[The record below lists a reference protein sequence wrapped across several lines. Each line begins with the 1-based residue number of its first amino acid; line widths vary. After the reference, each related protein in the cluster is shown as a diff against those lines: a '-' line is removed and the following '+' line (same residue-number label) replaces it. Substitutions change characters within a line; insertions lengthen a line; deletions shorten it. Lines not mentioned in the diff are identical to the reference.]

1 MNVSLRSLR
10 VMVGGYMEHDEQQL
24 PPRLQEIVDEFQWA
38 EGREK
43 LELLLEYARQMPEL
57 PPHLRDA
64 RPSMEQVHECM
75 TPVFV
80 LAEREDQGLHFYF
93 DIPQE
98 APTVRGYAG
107 VLGRGLEGAQ
117 PESVLQ
123 VPGDFYEAMGLQD
136 VLTPRRLNG
145 AHAMLAYLKRL
156 AARELAVEQ
165 HAAQST
171 R

>member
-1 MNVSLRSLR
+1 MAN
-10 VMVGGYMEHDEQQL
+10 GEQRL
-24 PPRLQEIVDEFQWA
+24 PARLEEIVDEFRWA

-43 LELLLEYARQMPEL
+43 LELLLEYSRQMPEL
-57 PPHLRDA
+57 PEHLRAA
-64 RPSMEQVHECM
+64 RDSMEQVHECM

-93 DIPQE
+93 DVPQE

-107 VLGRGLEGAQ
+107 VLGIGLEGVPA
-117 PESVLQ
+117 EDVLQ
-123 VPGDFYEAMGLQD
+123 IPGDFYEEMGLQD

-156 AARELAVEQ
+156 ATRELATDQ
-165 HAAQST
+165 SSAQPAA
-171 R
+171 

>member
-1 MNVSLRSLR
+1 MAN
-10 VMVGGYMEHDEQQL
+10 GEQGL
-24 PPRLQEIVDEFQWA
+24 PARLQEIVDEFQWA

-43 LELLLEYARQMPEL
+43 LELLLEYSRQMPEL
-57 PPHLRDA
+57 PERLRAA
-64 RPSMEQVHECM
+64 RDTMEQVHECM

-107 VLGRGLEGAQ
+107 VLGVGLEGAQ
-117 PESVLQ
+117 PEEVLHI
-123 VPGDFYEAMGLQD
+123 PGNFYEEMGLQD

-156 AARELAVEQ
+156 ATRELAADQ
-165 HAAQST
+165 PTAQGAT
-171 R
+171 

>member
-1 MNVSLRSLR
+1 M
-10 VMVGGYMEHDEQQL
+10 GTGEQQL
-24 PPRLQEIVDEFQWA
+24 PPRLEEIVDEFRWA

-43 LELLLEYARQMPEL
+43 LELLLEYSRQMPEL
-57 PPHLRDA
+57 PERLRAA
-64 RPSMEQVHECM
+64 RDTMEQVHECM

-80 LAEREDQGLHFYF
+80 LAEREDQGLHYYF

-107 VLGRGLEGAQ
+107 VLGLGLEGAQ
-117 PESVLQ
+117 PEEVLQ
-123 VPGDFYEAMGLQD
+123 IPGNFYEEMGLQD

-156 AARELAVEQ
+156 ATRELTMSEHVAQ
-165 HAAQST
+165 HT
-171 R
+171 T

>member
-1 MNVSLRSLR
+1 MGN
-10 VMVGGYMEHDEQQL
+10 GEQRL
-24 PPRLQEIVDEFQWA
+24 PARLAEIVDEFQWA

-43 LELLLEYARQMPEL
+43 LELLLEYSRQMPEL
-57 PPHLRDA
+57 PERLRDD

-80 LAEREDQGLHFYF
+80 LAECEAQGLHFYF

-98 APTVRGYAG
+98 APTVRGFAG
-107 VLGRGLEGAQ
+107 VLGRGLEGTQ
-117 PESVLQ
+117 PEAVLQ

-145 AHAMLAYLKRL
+145 VHAMLAYLKRL
-156 AARELAVEQ
+156 ATRELAADQ
-165 HAAQST
+165 HVAQPT
-171 R
+171 A

>member
-1 MNVSLRSLR
+1 MTNS
-10 VMVGGYMEHDEQQL
+10 EQHL

-43 LELLLEYARQMPEL
+43 LELLLEYARQVPEL
-57 PPHLRDA
+57 PPHLRNA
-64 RPSMEQVHECM
+64 RDSMEQVHECM

-80 LAEREDQGLHFYF
+80 LAERDEQGLHFYF

-107 VLGRGLEGAQ
+107 VLGRGVDGAK
-117 PESVLQ
+117 PEDVLQ
-123 VPGDFYEAMGLQD
+123 IPGDFYEAMGLQD

-156 AARELAVEQ
+156 ATRELAVGK
-165 HAAQST
+165 HASQAT
-171 R
+171 A

>member
-1 MNVSLRSLR
+1 MANGAQR
-10 VMVGGYMEHDEQQL
+10 L
-24 PPRLQEIVDEFQWA
+24 PARLEEIVDEFRWA

-43 LELLLEYARQMPEL
+43 LELLLEYSRQMPEL
-57 PPHLRDA
+57 PERLRAA
-64 RPSMEQVHECM
+64 RSSMEQVHECM

-80 LAEREDQGLHFYF
+80 LAEREAQGLRFYF

-107 VLGRGLEGAQ
+107 VLGRGLEGVP
-117 PESVLQ
+117 PEEVLQ
-123 VPGDFYEAMGLQD
+123 IPGNFYEEMGLQD

-156 AARELAVEQ
+156 ATRELTMGEHV
-165 HAAQST
+165 AQQT
-171 R
+171 T

>member
-1 MNVSLRSLR
+1 MGN
-10 VMVGGYMEHDEQQL
+10 GEQHL

-43 LELLLEYARQMPEL
+43 LELLLEYSRQMPEL
-57 PPHLRDA
+57 PARLRDA
-64 RPSMEQVHECM
+64 RDSMEQVHECM

-80 LAEREDQGLHFYF
+80 LAEREAQGLHFYF

-107 VLGRGLEGAQ
+107 VLGQGLEGAQ
-117 PESVLQ
+117 PEEILQ
-123 VPGDFYEAMGLQD
+123 IPGDFYEAMGLQD

-145 AHAMLAYLKRL
+145 AHAMLVYLKRL
-156 AARELAVEQ
+156 ATRELADDI
-165 HAAQST
+165 HAPQRTA
-171 R
+171 